1 MNFGRS
7 QVAARSSASA
17 ATGAAASAASTGR
30 PADGGSPRDIIGLDR
45 STSPLLCND
54 DVLDTIFSLCNLQ
67 SIGRLALTCRHLSA
81 FVTDANAIF
90 WLTHLVS
97 ALDIPS
103 SEVCNVKL
111 GQDCE
116 ARTLLK
122 TLVSTRVRRDN
133 SSSNSNGWEY
143 HRDDNER
150 TIAVEAIGW
159 NRYQIDY
166 VVDDASSV
174 YRAGHDFSVRCHL
187 RPVPAVPSTVVRRR
201 QNGSNALDLTTSSI
215 SYFEVNLFSR
225 RGSRQ
230 QPADGNVAQAPCV
243 AIGLSTRSFELSRF
257 QPGWTESSIGY
268 HSDDGRIFFSS
279 GSSGTRYGPT
289 YGANDVIGCGV
300 HLPSKSVFY
309 TKNGSLIGTAFVL
322 SNEPSSSLLYPTIGI
337 DSSKY
342 SLHVNFGRDKP
353 FSFDV
358 PIAERLYAAYPP
370 PSRRSRRLIS
380 MDNSNAIVDPSAIL
394 QQNHLTCEH
403 IEAAAFHP
411 WNSDANTRRI
421 QIDEGAG
428 DDTEDLLEF
437 MQEHL
442 LEDMQDDL
450 LEDMQEDLLEDI
462 IIEDLLD
469 YNSYDDSSV
478 ASSDES

>member
-1 MNFGRS
+1 MNVAHS
-7 QVAARSSASA
+7 QVAASSASA
-17 ATGAAASAASTGR
+17 AAAAAAASR
-30 PADGGSPRDIIGLDR
+30 PSDDGHPLDTLGLDR
-45 STSPLLCND
+45 STSPLLRND
-54 DVLDTIFSLCNLQ
+54 DVLDTIFTLCNLQ

-81 FVTDANAIF
+81 FVADANAIF

-103 SEVCNVKL
+103 YEVCNVKL
-111 GQDCE
+111 GRDCE

-122 TLVSTRVRRDN
+122 TLMSTRARHDN
-133 SSSNSNGWEY
+133 NISNSNGWEY
-143 HRDDNER
+143 HRDDDER
-150 TIAVEAIGW
+150 TISVEAIGW

-174 YRAGHDFSVRCHL
+174 YWRGHDFSVRCHL

-201 QNGSNALDLTTSSI
+201 QNGGNALDVKTSSI
-215 SYFEVNLFSR
+215 SYFEVNLFST

-230 QPADGNVAQAPCV
+230 QPADDEPPAPCV
-243 AIGLSTRSFELSRF
+243 AIGLSTRGFELSRF
-257 QPGWTESSIGY
+257 QPGWTESSTGY
-268 HSDDGRIFFSS
+268 HSDDGHIFFAS
-279 GSSGTRYGPT
+279 GSSGTPYGPT

-300 HLPSKSVFY
+300 HIPSKSIFY
-309 TKNGSLIGTAFVL
+309 TKNGSLIGTALAV
-322 SNEPSSSLLYPTIGI
+322 SNEPSFNHLYPTIGI

-342 SLHVNFGRDKP
+342 SLHVNFGGDKP
-353 FSFDV
+353 FVFDV

-380 MDNSNAIVDPSAIL
+380 MDNANVIVDPSVIL

-411 WNSDANTRRI
+411 WNSDAITRRI
-421 QIDEGAG
+421 QIDEGAW
-428 DDTEDLLEF
+428 DVASVEEDILEDLLE
-437 MQEHL
+437 
-442 LEDMQDDL
+442 
-450 LEDMQEDLLEDI
+450 EDLLED
-462 IIEDLLD
+462 LLG

-478 ASSDES
+478 ARSDDTSNRNRNENGGDDTDY